1 MKIYT
6 KRGDEGKTGLLYGG
20 RVWKDDIGPEAYGA
34 VDEAVSAL
42 GVARALADGD
52 LAGHILLLER
62 DLFVVGAE
70 LATSPDNRAKLVPD
84 VSLATAAMVERL
96 ETLIDEVVE
105 AHPLPQ
111 EFVVP
116 GENPLEAAL
125 EVARA
130 TVRRAERRVTT
141 YVRSGGLPASVVSMY
156 LNRLADLLYV
166 LARSAAPN
174 WQPTRPKEET

>member
-6 KRGDEGKTGLLYGG
+6 KTGDDGKTGLLYGG
-20 RVWKDDIGPEAYGA
+20 RVWKDDDGPEAYGA

-42 GVARALADGD
+42 GVARAAATGEIAGQLLA
-52 LAGHILLLER
+52 LQR

-70 LATSPDNRAKLVPD
+70 LATDPDNRSKLQPGI
-84 VSLATAAMVERL
+84 SLTTPEMVERL
-96 ETLIDEVVE
+96 ERVIDEVVE
-105 AHPLPQ
+105 QHPLPQ

-116 GENPLEAAL
+116 GENTLEAAL
-125 EVARA
+125 ELARA

-141 YVRSGGLPASVVSMY
+141 YARAGGLEESVVPVY

-166 LARSAAPN
+166 LARSAAPT
-174 WQPTRPKEET
+174 WEPTRPREEA

>member
-6 KRGDEGKTGLLYGG
+6 KSGDEGKTGLLYGG
-20 RVWKDDIGPEAYGA
+20 RVWKDEPGPDAYGA
-34 VDEAVSAL
+34 VDEAVAQI
-42 GVARALADGD
+42 GVARAMADRD
-52 LAGHILLLER
+52 LGGILLALQR

-70 LATSPDNRAKLVPD
+70 LATSPDNRAKLEPG
-84 VSLATAAMVERL
+84 VSLTTPGMAERL
-96 ETLIDEVVE
+96 ETWIDETVE
-105 AHPLPQ
+105 RHPLPR

-116 GENPLEAAL
+116 GESSVEAAL

-130 TVRRAERRVTT
+130 TVRRAERRVVT
-141 YVRSGGLPASVVSMY
+141 YMRAGGLDHGHVLVY

-166 LARSAAPN
+166 LARAAAPD

>member
-6 KRGDEGKTGLLYGG
+6 RTGDEGQTGLLYGG
-20 RVWKDDIGPEAYGA
+20 RVWKDDFGPEAYGA

-42 GVARALADGD
+42 GVVRALAGDD
-52 LAGHILLLER
+52 LAAHILSLQR

-70 LATSPDNRAKLVPD
+70 LATNPSNRAKLEPG
-84 VSLATAAMVERL
+84 VSRATDEMVERL
-96 ETLIDEVVE
+96 ERLIDTTV
-105 AHPLPQ
+105 AQHPLPQ

-125 EVARA
+125 ELARA
-130 TVRRAERRVTT
+130 TVRRAERRVIS
-141 YVRSGGLPASVVSMY
+141 YARAGGLDDSAVPVN

-166 LARSAAPN
+166 LARSTAPN
-174 WQPTRPKEET
+174 WEPTRPKE

>member
-1 MKIYT
+1 MRIYT
-6 KRGDEGKTGLLYGG
+6 KTGDDGQTGLLYGG
-20 RVWKDDIGPEAYGA
+20 RVWKDDAGPEAYGA
-34 VDEAVSAL
+34 VDEAVSTL

-52 LAGHILLLER
+52 LAEHILRLER

-70 LATSPDNRAKLVPD
+70 LATAPEKRQKLVES
-84 VSLATAAMVERL
+84 VSLTTAAMVERL
-96 ETLIDEVVE
+96 EAHIDQTV
-105 AHPLPQ
+105 ADHPLPQ

-125 EVARA
+125 ELARA

-141 YVRSGGLPASVVSMY
+141 YVRAGGLKDSMVPIY

-166 LARSAAPN
+166 LARSVAPE
-174 WQPTRPKEET
+174 WQPTRPTEDP

>member
-6 KRGDEGKTGLLYGG
+6 RTGDDGMTGLLYGG
-20 RVWKDDIGPEAYGA
+20 RVWKDDAGPEAYGA

-42 GVARALADGD
+42 GVARAAATGQLADEI
-52 LAGHILLLER
+52 LALER

-70 LATSPDNRAKLVPD
+70 LATAPDNRNKLIAE
-84 VSLATAAMVERL
+84 VSLTTSGMVDRL
-96 ETLIDEVVE
+96 EARIDSVVAE
-105 AHPLPQ
+105 HPLPQ

-116 GENPLEAAL
+116 GENQIEAAL
-125 EVARA
+125 ELARA

-141 YVRSGGLPASVVSMY
+141 YARSGGLEGSLVPVY

-166 LARSAAPN
+166 LARSAAAT
-174 WQPTRPKEET
+174 WQPTRPKENQ

>member
-1 MKIYT
+1 VKIYT
-6 KRGDEGKTGLLYGG
+6 KTGDEGTTGLLYGG
-20 RVWKDDIGPEAYGA
+20 RVWKDDPGPEAYGA

-42 GVARALADGD
+42 GVARAAASGEPAAEILA
-52 LAGHILLLER
+52 LER

-70 LATSPDNRAKLVPD
+70 LATAPDNRSKLAAG
-84 VSLATAAMVERL
+84 VSLTTSEMVERL
-96 ETLIDEVVE
+96 EGVIDRIVE
-105 AHPLPQ
+105 EHPLPQ

-116 GENPLEAAL
+116 GESPLEAAL
-125 EVARA
+125 EMART

-141 YVRSGGLPASVVSMY
+141 YARAGGLEGSVAPIY

-166 LARSAAPN
+166 LARSVAPT